1 MAPVANR
8 RKSDPKEVTL
18 EERALFRRAVDD
30 GCWALGDGDAVD
42 STISSS
48 SDTAGISRTSSV
60 ERNIGA
66 GIIRHNGDFFYR
78 SGVQK
83 NTLKNLKRGR
93 FKITVEIDLH
103 GCTKKEAISYLKD
116 SISQCNIQAIECMR
130 IVTGKGRGSPN
141 HRSVIRETT
150 LAMLSREPRV
160 LAFCTAL
167 PKDGGS
173 GALYVLITP

>member
-1 MAPVANR
+1 MANQK
-8 RKSDPKEVTL
+8 KSHLKGVTL
-18 EERALFRRAVDD
+18 DERALFRRAVDNERWTSSD
-30 GCWALGDGDAVD
+30 ENLVD
-42 STISSS
+42 PAIQSSS
-48 SDTAGISRTSSV
+48 ENDRVGGNPSIG
-60 ERNIGA
+60 RNVGQ
-66 GIIRHNGDFFYR
+66 GIIQDNGDLFYR

-83 NTLKNLKRGR
+83 NTLRNLKRGR
-93 FKITVEIDLH
+93 FKTRVEIDLH
-103 GCTKKEAISYLKD
+103 GCTKKEAISYLND
-116 SISQCNIQAIECMR
+116 SISQCNAQAIECLR

-173 GALYVLITP
+173 GALYVLIAP